1 MCSSRTWTGHLSISI
16 GEMDS
21 MKNLEIYIHTPFCV
35 KKCEY
40 CDFLSFPADDATQL
54 RYVKGLM
61 AEMIFYGPLMRD
73 YQVSTV
79 YIGGGTPSWLNEEW
93 TAALMEGIFEC
104 FNVAED
110 AEISIECNPGT
121 LSRDK
126 LLCYRDAGINRLSI
140 GLQSAN
146 ADELKLLG
154 RIHTFEQ
161 FVTNY
166 EVARNVGFKNI
177 NVDLMYGLPQQ
188 KKEHYL
194 KTVNKITRLQPDH
207 ISAYSLIVEKG
218 TPFYEKYKFDM
229 VRQEAGMR
237 TEFLP
242 NEDELY
248 DMEMAGRE
256 VLKEAGY
263 RQYEISN
270 YAKKGMECR
279 HNIGYW
285 TRENYLGLGIGAA
298 SLIENVRY
306 TNTSDIDDYLSGCRN
321 IHDVGE
327 EIFKSN
333 LHVSAD
339 VIYKKGQM
347 EEFMF
352 LGLRMNEG
360 VTRENFE
367 KAFGISVDAIYKD
380 TMDSLK
386 SQELLVAK
394 GGHIYLSERG
404 RDVANYVMAQ
414 FLMG

>member
-1 MCSSRTWTGHLSISI
+1 
-16 GEMDS
+16 

-40 CDFLSFPADDATQL
+40 CDFLSFPADDSTQL

-61 AEMIFYGPLMRD
+61 AEMIFYGPLMKD

-93 TAALMEGIFEC
+93 IAALMEGIYEC

-110 AEISIECNPGT
+110 AEISMECNPGT
-121 LSRDK
+121 LTLNK
-126 LLCYRDAGINRLSI
+126 LLTYRDAGINRLSI

-146 ADELKLLG
+146 ANELRMLG
-154 RIHTFEQ
+154 RIHTFDQ

-177 NVDLMYGLPQQ
+177 SVDLMYGLPQQ
-188 KKEHYL
+188 TTEQYL
-194 KTVNKITRLQPDH
+194 DTINRIIRLRPDH
-207 ISAYSLIVEKG
+207 VSAYSLIVEKG

-248 DMEMAGRE
+248 DMEKAGQAA
-256 VLKEAGY
+256 LKEAGY
-263 RQYEISN
+263 KQYETSN
-270 YAKKGMECR
+270 YSREGMECR

-306 TNTSDIDDYLSGCRN
+306 TNTSDISDYLSGCRN

-327 EIFKSN
+327 DIFRSN
-333 LHVSAD
+333 LHVAAD
-339 VIYKKGQM
+339 NIDRKSQM

-367 KAFGISVDAIYKD
+367 KAFGISIDAVYRD
-380 TMDSLK
+380 TIDSLK
-386 SQELLVAK
+386 EQDLLIARA
-394 GGHIYLSERG
+394 GHIYLSERG
-404 RDVANYVMAQ
+404 KDVANYCMAQ
-414 FLMG
+414 FLMD

>member
-1 MCSSRTWTGHLSISI
+1 
-16 GEMDS
+16 

-146 ADELKLLG
+146 ADELMLLG

-194 KTVNKITRLQPDH
+194 NQKKHITYLMKSIKKKNMIHLQ
-207 ISAYSLIVEKG
+207 
-218 TPFYEKYKFDM
+218 
-229 VRQEAGMR
+229 
-237 TEFLP
+237 
-242 NEDELY
+242 
-248 DMEMAGRE
+248 
-256 VLKEAGY
+256 
-263 RQYEISN
+263 
-270 YAKKGMECR
+270 
-279 HNIGYW
+279 NIK
-285 TRENYLGLGIGAA
+285 
-298 SLIENVRY
+298 
-306 TNTSDIDDYLSGCRN
+306 N
-321 IHDVGE
+321 I
-327 EIFKSN
+327 
-333 LHVSAD
+333 
-339 VIYKKGQM
+339 
-347 EEFMF
+347 
-352 LGLRMNEG
+352 
-360 VTRENFE
+360 
-367 KAFGISVDAIYKD
+367 
-380 TMDSLK
+380 
-386 SQELLVAK
+386 
-394 GGHIYLSERG
+394 
-404 RDVANYVMAQ
+404 
-414 FLMG
+414 

>member
-1 MCSSRTWTGHLSISI
+1 
-16 GEMDS
+16 

-61 AEMIFYGPLMRD
+61 AEMIFYGPLMKD
-73 YQVSTV
+73 YEVSTV

-93 TAALMEGIFEC
+93 IAALMEGVYEC
-104 FNVAED
+104 FNVAEN
-110 AEISIECNPGT
+110 AEISMECNPGT
-121 LSRDK
+121 LTLNK
-126 LLCYRDAGINRLSI
+126 LLTYRDAGINRLSI

-146 ADELKLLG
+146 ANELRMLG
-154 RIHTFEQ
+154 RIHTFDQ

-177 NVDLMYGLPQQ
+177 SVDLMYGLPQQ
-188 KKEHYL
+188 TTEQYL
-194 KTVNKITRLQPDH
+194 DTINRIIRLRPDH
-207 ISAYSLIVEKG
+207 VSAYSLIVEKG

-248 DMEMAGRE
+248 NMEKAGQAA
-256 VLKEAGY
+256 LKEADY
-263 RQYEISN
+263 RQYETSN
-270 YAKKGMECR
+270 YAREGMECR

-306 TNTSDIDDYLSGCRN
+306 TNTSDINDYLSGCRN
-321 IHDVGE
+321 IHNVGE
-327 EIFKSN
+327 DIFRSN
-333 LHVSAD
+333 LHAAAD
-339 VIYKKGQM
+339 VIDRKSQM

-367 KAFGISVDAIYKD
+367 KAFGISIDAIYRD
-380 TMDSLK
+380 TIDSLK
-386 SQELLVAK
+386 EQDLLIARA
-394 GGHIYLSERG
+394 GHIYLSERG
-404 RDVANYVMAQ
+404 KDVANYCMAQ
-414 FLMG
+414 FLMD

>member
-1 MCSSRTWTGHLSISI
+1 
-16 GEMDS
+16 

-61 AEMIFYGPLMRD
+61 AEMIFYGPLMKD
-73 YQVSTV
+73 YEVSTV

-93 TAALMEGIFEC
+93 IAALMEGVYEC
-104 FNVAED
+104 FNVAEN
-110 AEISIECNPGT
+110 AELSMECNPGT
-121 LSRDK
+121 LTLNK
-126 LLCYRDAGINRLSI
+126 LLTYRDAGINRLSI

-146 ADELKLLG
+146 ANELRMLG
-154 RIHTFEQ
+154 RIHTFDQ

-177 NVDLMYGLPQQ
+177 SVDLMYGLPQQ
-188 KKEHYL
+188 TTEQYL
-194 KTVNKITRLQPDH
+194 DTINRIIRLRPDH
-207 ISAYSLIVEKG
+207 VSAYSLIVEKG

-248 DMEMAGRE
+248 NMEKAGQAA
-256 VLKEAGY
+256 LKEADY
-263 RQYEISN
+263 RQYETSN
-270 YAKKGMECR
+270 YAREGMECR

-306 TNTSDIDDYLSGCRN
+306 TNTSDISDYLSGCRN

-327 EIFKSN
+327 DIFRSN
-333 LHVSAD
+333 LHAAAD
-339 VIYKKGQM
+339 VIDRKSQM

-367 KAFGISVDAIYKD
+367 KAFGISIDAIYRD
-380 TMDSLK
+380 TIDSLK
-386 SQELLVAK
+386 EQDLLIARA
-394 GGHIYLSERG
+394 GHIYLSERG
-404 RDVANYVMAQ
+404 KDVANYCMAQ
-414 FLMG
+414 FLMD

>member
-1 MCSSRTWTGHLSISI
+1 
-16 GEMDS
+16 

-40 CDFLSFPADDATQL
+40 CDFLSFPADDSTQL

-61 AEMIFYGPLMRD
+61 AEMIFYGPLMKD

-93 TAALMEGIFEC
+93 IAALMEGVYEC
-104 FNVAED
+104 FNVAEN
-110 AEISIECNPGT
+110 AEISMECNPGT
-121 LSRDK
+121 LTLNK
-126 LLCYRDAGINRLSI
+126 LLTYRDAGINRLSI

-146 ADELKLLG
+146 ANELKMLG
-154 RIHTFEQ
+154 RIHTFDQ

-177 NVDLMYGLPQQ
+177 SVDLMYGLPQQ
-188 KKEHYL
+188 TTEQYL
-194 KTVNKITRLQPDH
+194 DTVNRIIRLRPDH
-207 ISAYSLIVEKG
+207 VSAYSLIVEKG

-248 DMEMAGRE
+248 NMEKAGQAA
-256 VLKEAGY
+256 LKEADY
-263 RQYEISN
+263 RQYETSN
-270 YAKKGMECR
+270 YAREGMECR

-306 TNTSDIDDYLSGCRN
+306 TNTSDISDYLSGCRN

-327 EIFKSN
+327 DIFRSN
-333 LHVSAD
+333 LHAAAD
-339 VIYKKGQM
+339 VIDRKSQM

-367 KAFGISVDAIYKD
+367 KAFGISIDAIYRD
-380 TMDSLK
+380 TIDSLK
-386 SQELLVAK
+386 EQDLLIARA
-394 GGHIYLSERG
+394 GHIYLSERG
-404 RDVANYVMAQ
+404 KDVANYCMAQ
-414 FLMG
+414 FLMD

>member
-1 MCSSRTWTGHLSISI
+1 
-16 GEMDS
+16 

-306 TNTSDIDDYLSGCRN
+306 TNTSDIDDYLSG
-321 IHDVGE
+321 
-327 EIFKSN
+327 
-333 LHVSAD
+333 
-339 VIYKKGQM
+339 
-347 EEFMF
+347 
-352 LGLRMNEG
+352 
-360 VTRENFE
+360 
-367 KAFGISVDAIYKD
+367 
-380 TMDSLK
+380 
-386 SQELLVAK
+386 
-394 GGHIYLSERG
+394 
-404 RDVANYVMAQ
+404 
-414 FLMG
+414 